1 MEMRRVGREIAVA
14 SPDAVGYDFFEG
26 MRRSP
31 LRFNAR
37 RKERNMN
44 LTQKILASHLVEGRL
59 IPGEEIAIRIDH
71 TLLQDATGT
80 LAMLEFESLGIDG
93 VRAELCAQYID
104 HNLLQTDTKN
114 ADDHL
119 YLRTACERY
128 GIHCS
133 LPGNGVSH
141 QVHMERFGVP
151 GKTMLGADSHTPGAA
166 GVSMLAIGAGG
177 LDVALAMAGLPYR
190 LRCPRVLGV
199 RLVGELKPWVSAK
212 DVILEM
218 LRRYGVKGG
227 VGKIVEYH
235 GPGVATL
242 TASDRMVIGNM
253 GTELGATTSVFPSDA
268 RTRRFLEAQG
278 RGEAWRELNPDEGAE
293 YDDLGEVDL
302 ASVEPLIALPSSPGN
317 VVPVG
322 KVAGLKVDQ
331 TLIGS
336 SANSGFRDF
345 MIAAKILDGRR
356 IHPDTVL
363 FINPGSRQI
372 LENML
377 AFGVAL
383 PLVKAGARV
392 YEPGCLGCIGM
403 GQSPGTGQVSLRTV
417 PRNFPGR
424 SGVMNDK
431 IYLCSPETAAASA
444 LRGVITDPRDLG
456 AEIPYPSIEEPARY
470 IVDDSSIIFPL
481 KNEERAKIRVI
492 RGPNIH
498 PFPALEPLG
507 GDFEVEVVIKVGDNV
522 STDTILPAGNNVL
535 PLRSNIDAI
544 SEFVFSQVAP
554 DFVKRCR
561 AAGRAVVVGGE
572 NYGQGS
578 SREHAALAPRY
589 LGVRVKLVKS
599 FARIHRANLA
609 NFGIVFLTF
618 KDPAD
623 YDAIRVGMK
632 ISIPGIRRLIAG
644 GAEEIPVEAD
654 GRKIITRLEASPRQ
668 RQYLLAGGALNYV
681 KQQLKG

>member
-1 MEMRRVGREIAVA
+1 
-14 SPDAVGYDFFEG
+14 
-26 MRRSP
+26 
-31 LRFNAR
+31 
-37 RKERNMN
+37 MN
-44 LTQKILASHLVEGRL
+44 LTQKILQSHLVEGRL
-59 IPGEEIAIRIDH
+59 VPGEEIAIRIDH

-80 LAMLEFESLGIDG
+80 LAMLEFESLGLDG

-119 YLRTACERY
+119 YLQTACLRY

-133 LPGNGVSH
+133 RPGNGVSH

-151 GKTMLGADSHTPGAA
+151 GKTLLGADSHTPGGA

-199 RLVGELKPWVSAK
+199 RLTGKLGPWVSAK

-218 LRRYGVKGG
+218 LRRYNVKGG
-227 VGKIVEYH
+227 VGKVVEYY
-235 GPGVATL
+235 GPGVAGL
-242 TASDRMVIGNM
+242 SAADRMVIGNM
-253 GTELGATTSVFPSDA
+253 GTEMGATTTVFPSDDN
-268 RTRRFLEAQG
+268 TRRFLEAQG
-278 RGEAWRELNPDEGAE
+278 RGGSWRELKADEAAD
-293 YDDLGEVDL
+293 YDDHDEIDL

-317 VVPVG
+317 VVPVR

-331 TLIGS
+331 ALIGS

-345 MIAAKILDGRR
+345 VIASKILEGRR

-372 LENML
+372 LENI
-377 AFGVAL
+377 VAAGAVL
-383 PLVKAGARV
+383 PLVQAGARI

-403 GQSPGTGQVSLRTV
+403 GQAPGTGQISLRTV

-424 SGVMNDK
+424 SGASDDK
-431 IYLCSPETAAASA
+431 IYLCSPETAAAAA

-456 AEIPYPSIEEPARY
+456 ATMPYPRIEEPERY
-470 IVDDSSIIFPL
+470 IIDDSSIIFPL
-481 KNEERAKIRVI
+481 REEERCSVRVI

-498 PFPALEPLG
+498 AFPALEPLG
-507 GDFEVEVVIKVGDNV
+507 DDFRGEVVIKVGDNI
-522 STDTILPAGNNVL
+522 STDAILPAGNNIL

-544 SEFVFSQVAP
+544 SEFVFSQVDPGFAG
-554 DFVKRCR
+554 RCR
-561 AAGRAVVVGGE
+561 AAGPAVVVGGE

-589 LGVRVKLVKS
+589 LGVRVKIVKS

-609 NFGIVFLTF
+609 NFGIVFLIF

-623 YDAIRVGMK
+623 YEPIRAGAK
-632 ISIPGIRRLIAG
+632 ISIPGIRKRIADG
-644 GAEEIPVEAD
+644 DPEIPVEVD
-654 GRKIITRLEASPRQ
+654 GRTIVTLLEATPRQ

-681 KQQLKG
+681 KEQLKG

>member
-1 MEMRRVGREIAVA
+1 
-14 SPDAVGYDFFEG
+14 
-26 MRRSP
+26 
-31 LRFNAR
+31 
-37 RKERNMN
+37 MN
-44 LTQKILASHLVEGRL
+44 LTQKILAGHLVEGRL
-59 IPGEEIAIRIDH
+59 EPGEEIAIRIDH

-119 YLRTACERY
+119 YLQTACQRY
-128 GIHCS
+128 GVHCS
-133 LPGNGVSH
+133 RPGNGVSH

-151 GKTMLGADSHTPGAA
+151 GKTLLGADSHTPGGA

-199 RLVGELKPWVSAK
+199 RLTGKLSPWVSAK

-218 LRRYGVKGG
+218 LRRYNVKGG
-227 VGKIVEYH
+227 VGKIIEYY

-242 TASDRMVIGNM
+242 SAADRMVIGNM
-253 GTELGATTSVFPSDA
+253 GTEMGATTTVFPSDDN
-268 RTRRFLEAQG
+268 THRFLEAQG
-278 RGEAWRELNPDEGAE
+278 RGASWRELKADEGAE
-293 YDDLGEVDL
+293 YDDHDEIDLG
-302 ASVEPLIALPSSPGN
+302 AVEPLIALPSSPGN
-317 VVPVG
+317 VVPVRQ
-322 KVAGLKVDQ
+322 VAGLKVDQ
-331 TLIGS
+331 ALIGS

-345 MIAAKILDGRR
+345 MIAAKMLDGRR

-372 LENML
+372 LENMVV
-377 AFGVAL
+377 FGAVM

-403 GQSPGTGQVSLRTV
+403 GQAPGTGQISLRTV

-424 SGVMNDK
+424 SGVMGDK

-444 LRGVITDPRDLG
+444 LRGAITDPRDLG
-456 AEIPYPSIEEPARY
+456 AMMPYPQFEEPERY

-481 KNEERAKIRVI
+481 KKEERAAVQVI

-507 GDFEVEVVIKVGDNV
+507 EDFNGRVVIKVGDNI
-522 STDTILPAGNNVL
+522 STDSILPAGNNVL

-544 SEFVFSQVAP
+544 SEFVFSQVDPGFAA
-554 DFVKRCR
+554 RCR
-561 AAGRAVVVGGE
+561 AAGPAVVIGGE

-589 LGVRVKLVKS
+589 LGVRVKIVKS
-599 FARIHRANLA
+599 FARIHRANLG

-618 KDPAD
+618 KEPAD
-623 YDAIRVGMK
+623 YDAVRLGSE
-632 ISIPGIRRLIAG
+632 ISIPGIRKRIAAG
-644 GAEEIPVEAD
+644 DVEISVEVD
-654 GRKIITRLEASPRQ
+654 GRTIITRLEASPRQ
-668 RQYLLAGGALNYV
+668 REYLLAGSALNYV
-681 KQQLKG
+681 KQQLQG